1 MTSVFLVT
9 KVDFDSM
16 ENNYANAIIMKKV
29 GFTGSKVEAD
39 AWVAMQKDS
48 QYKTWDRETYPR
60 YLVEEIS
67 RLG

>member
-1 MTSVFLVT
+1 MKSVFLVT

-16 ENNYANAIIMKKV
+16 ENEVGNAVVLKKV
-29 GFTGSKVEAD
+29 GFTGSKEEAD
-39 AWVAMQKDS
+39 AWVSVQKNHE
-48 QYKTWDRETYPR
+48 YVGWDRQEYPH